1 MNNDPYNLQ
10 RFVDAQSQAFDAV
23 LDELRAGRK
32 RSHWIWFVF
41 PQLAGLGTSAMAN
54 RYGISSRAEASAYL
68 AHDILGP
75 RLRQCA
81 RLVHNVDGRSIE
93 DIFGRPDC
101 LKVRSCMTLFA
112 RSTAD
117 NDDFVAV
124 LDKYYDGEQDPVTV
138 EKLAAMW

>member
-10 RFVDAQSQAFDAV
+10 RFVDAQSGTFDAV
-23 LDELRAGRK
+23 LDELRAGCK

-41 PQLAGLGTSAMAN
+41 PQLSGLGTSAMAD

-68 AHDILGP
+68 EHEILGP
-75 RLRQCA
+75 RLRECA
-81 RLVHNVDGRSIE
+81 RLVQHVDGRSIE
-93 DIFGRPDC
+93 DIFGWPDY

-112 RSTAD
+112 RSTVD

-124 LDKYYDGEQDPVTV
+124 LDKFYNGEEDPVTI
-138 EKLAAMW
+138 ERLSEMS